1 MNTQLSQQM
10 EGNSPPFVQ
19 FQTKRVSTGTIL
31 AGVIGNVAVTWDG
44 AFPDTNYTV
53 AALIQS
59 GALSLVQ
66 IDSLVSVSTAGCVI
80 AVKNITLLSQSATL
94 HVMAIHD

>member
-31 AGVIGNVAVTWDG
+31 AGVIGNIAVTWDG

-53 AALIQS
+53 SALLQS
-59 GALSLVQ
+59 GSVGIMQ
-66 IDSLVSVSTAGCVI
+66 IDSLVSTATTGCVI
-80 AVKNITLLSQSATL
+80 AVKNITIFSHTATL